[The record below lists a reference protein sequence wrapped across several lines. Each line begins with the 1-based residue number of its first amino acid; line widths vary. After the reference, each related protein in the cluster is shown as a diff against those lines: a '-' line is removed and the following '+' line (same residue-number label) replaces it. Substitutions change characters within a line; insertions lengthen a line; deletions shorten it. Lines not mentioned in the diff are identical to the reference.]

1 MRNDLFD
8 AAFRAHPDVLDRLH
22 DDLVDR
28 AALAGSLDVA
38 YRTVD
43 SPLGGLLVA
52 VTPAGVTRIAFD
64 LEGHDAVLDEL
75 SMRISPRVLEDRR
88 RLDPVATELDEYF
101 SGRRRRFDVPVDL
114 CLAHGFRHDVLEHL
128 RTIPFGTTASYADIA
143 RAAGSAGA
151 VRATG
156 TACAT
161 NPVPIV
167 VPCHRVVRADG
178 SIGNY
183 RGGTEAK
190 RWLLEL
196 EAAA

>member
-1 MRNDLFD
+1 M
-8 AAFRAHPDVLDRLH
+8 
-22 DDLVDR
+22 
-28 AALAGSLDVA
+28 
-38 YRTVD
+38 
-43 SPLGGLLVA
+43 
-52 VTPAGVTRIAFD
+52 
-64 LEGHDAVLDEL
+64 
-75 SMRISPRVLEDRR
+75 
-88 RLDPVATELDEYF
+88 
-101 SGRRRRFDVPVDL
+101 PVDL
-114 CLAHGFRHDVLEHL
+114 CLAHGFRHDVLEQL
-128 RTIPFGTTASYADIA
+128 RTIPFGTTVSYADIA

-156 TACAT
+156 TASAT
-161 NPVPIV
+161 NPVPVV